1 LNKQTGENTQKQG
14 EAKEFSEFSR
24 FRNMGRAIDGLAIA
38 LTERFLA
45 KVIDFVLNRDN
56 GCRNYLRM
64 GCAEILSF

>member
-1 LNKQTGENTQKQG
+1 
-14 EAKEFSEFSR
+14 
-24 FRNMGRAIDGLAIA
+24 MGRAIDGLAIA